1 MTLYHQTSPE
11 MATLIFKGG
20 FTNGTSGWCGGGIYF
35 ATTAEAA
42 YTKAI
47 GADSRQGF
55 IVIIEAQVDV
65 GRVKHASKTCDGI
78 DSDLLQSQNYDSV
91 TFNPGDGDEY
101 MVYSKGRVISVKK
114 YIR

>member
-35 ATTAEAA
+35 ATTAEAT

-47 GADSRQGF
+47 GADSHQGF
-55 IVIIEAQVDV
+55 IIEAQVDV

-78 DSDLLQSQNYDSV
+78 NSEVLQSQHYDSV

-101 MVYSKGRVISVKK
+101 MVYSKNRVISIKK
-114 YIR
+114 YSR